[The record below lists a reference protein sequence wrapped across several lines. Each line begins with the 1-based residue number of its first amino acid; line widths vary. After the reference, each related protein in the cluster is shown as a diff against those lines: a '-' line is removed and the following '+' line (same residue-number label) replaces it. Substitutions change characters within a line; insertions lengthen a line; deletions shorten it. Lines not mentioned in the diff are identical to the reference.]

1 LPAPDTAAPVI
12 SSGVVSPS
20 SVQVCQTVSTIKVL
34 VTDNVGTAGVQF
46 RILYPSGV
54 IAGTYEAYRISG
66 TSSSGN
72 WSNDWIV
79 PCGSPTGTYS
89 VFAQA
94 RDSASNTSAWSAVGT
109 FNATPLVIVDTAPP
123 IIVSGFVS
131 PGSVE
136 VCKTVSQIS
145 ALITDNVDTASM
157 QFRILNPNGAIA
169 TTFGAFRKDGSGLS
183 GNWSNDWVIP
193 CGSPIG
199 TYTVM
204 AQARDTSVNI
214 SEWKTIG
221 TFVGTAPIV
230 VDTANPVIV
239 SGSALVSTV
248 EVCKTFAGVDVAAR
262 DDTGLAT
269 VEYRFI
275 DPWGTVRATNTA
287 YRNSG
292 TKLDGVFRNDYVI
305 PCNWPS
311 GTYQIEARGTDEW
324 KKTSGWVNVTAISI
338 TSPTANP
345 VQYPMVIGITG
356 ASAFTKSNL
365 YTFFETVL
373 HVESRLNWGLT
384 SLGHLLTVV
393 SNTPSVCKVVS
404 NELADLTGGIK
415 NKTILQGLSNG
426 TCSITWS
433 FSGTDTRAPTTKTW
447 TGLVSGF

>member
-1 LPAPDTAAPVI
+1 VPVI
-12 SSGVVSPS
+12 SNGVVSPS
-20 SVQVCQTVSTIKVL
+20 SVQVCKTVLTNAL
-34 VTDNVGTAGVQF
+34 VTDNVGTTAVQF

-54 IAGTYEAYRISG
+54 IASTYDAYRRDGSG
-66 TSSSGN
+66 LSGN
-72 WSNDWIV
+72 WSNDWVI
-79 PCGSPTGTYS
+79 PCGSPSGTYS
-89 VFAQA
+89 VLAQA
-94 RDSASNTSAWSAVGT
+94 HDSADNTSAWSAVGT
-109 FNATPLVIVDTAPP
+109 FNATPVIFVDGAAPV
-123 IIVSGFVS
+123 IVSGIVS

-136 VCKTVSQIS
+136 VCKTVSTIQ

-157 QFRILNPNGAIA
+157 QFRIFNPNGAIA

-214 SEWKTIG
+214 SAWKTIG
-221 TFVGTAPIV
+221 TFVGTAPII

-287 YRNSG
+287 YKNSG

-338 TSPTANP
+338 TSPAANP
-345 VQYPMVIGITG
+345 VQYPMVIGVTG
-356 ASAFTKSNL
+356 ASSL
-365 YTFFETVL
+365 YRSTLYNFFETVL

-384 SLGHLLTVV
+384 SLGHLLTV
-393 SNTPSVCKVVS
+393 SSDTPNVCRVVS

-415 NKTILQGLSNG
+415 NKTILQGVSNG
-426 TCSITWS
+426 TCSITWR
-433 FSGTDTRAPTTKTW
+433 FSGTDTRAATSKTW

>member
-1 LPAPDTAAPVI
+1 
-12 SSGVVSPS
+12 
-20 SVQVCQTVSTIKVL
+20 
-34 VTDNVGTAGVQF
+34 VTDNVGTTSVDF
-46 RILYPSGV
+46 KVVYPNGSTSS
-54 IAGTYEAYRISG
+54 TYSAYRKDG
-66 TSSSGN
+66 TGLSGN
-72 WSNDWIV
+72 WSNDWTV
-79 PCGSPTGTYS
+79 PCGSPTGTYT
-89 VFAQA
+89 VQAQA
-94 RDSASNTSAWSAVGT
+94 RDGVDNISTWTAVGT
-109 FNATPLVIVDTAPP
+109 FTATPLVVVDREAPV
-123 IIVSGFVS
+123 IVSGFVS
-131 PGSVE
+131 PGSIE
-136 VCKTVSQIS
+136 VCKTVSKIN

-157 QFRILNPNGAIA
+157 QFRILNPNGVIA
-169 TTFGAFRKDGSGLS
+169 STFGAFRKDGSGLS

-193 CGSPIG
+193 CGSPVG

-230 VDTANPVIV
+230 VDTAIPEII
-239 SGSALVSTV
+239 SGRALVSTV
-248 EVCKTFAGVDVAAR
+248 EVCTTFAGVDVSAK

-269 VEYRFI
+269 VEYRFV
-275 DPWGTVRATNTA
+275 DPWGQVRATTNA
-287 YRNSG
+287 YKRSG
-292 TKLDGVFRNDYVI
+292 TMLDGVFGNDYVI

-311 GTYQIEARGTDEW
+311 GAYQIEARGTDEW
-324 KKTSGWVNVTAISI
+324 KKASAWVNVTAISI
-338 TSPTANP
+338 TSPTPNP
-345 VQYPMVIGITG
+345 VQAPMVIGITG

-373 HVESRLNWGLT
+373 HVDSKLNWGLT

-415 NKTILQGLSNG
+415 NKTILQGVSNG

-433 FSGTDTRAPTTKTW
+433 FSGTSTRAPTSKTW